1 MWRGC
6 AVPATPVRPDPA
18 GQHAMAIHPTAIV
31 EPGAQ
36 LGEGVEVGPWCIV
49 GSQVRLGD
57 RTRLHAHVVV
67 EGDTWLG
74 EDCEVFPFAVLGAY
88 PQDKKLRQGEPG
100 GMLRIGARNRIREHV
115 TIHGGTS
122 FGGGITRV
130 GNDNM
135 LLVGCH
141 IGHDATVGDRTVFT
155 NGAMAAGHTWIGD
168 AAIIGAMV
176 GIHQFARV
184 GTMAML
190 GAGSKVSSDVPP
202 CATVQGDRARLVGVN
217 TVGLQRNAVSPGDA
231 AAVKRAFRQ
240 LFWGEGPMADR
251 IATLLATPLGTVTLV
266 RQICEFVASS
276 ERGVCMPRNG
286 RSHPAGGGENETDAE
301 T

>member
-1 MWRGC
+1 
-6 AVPATPVRPDPA
+6 
-18 GQHAMAIHPTAIV
+18 MAIHPTAII

-36 LGEGVEVGPWCIV
+36 LGEGVEVGPWCLV

-74 EDCEVFPFAVLGAY
+74 ADCEVFPFAVLGAY
-88 PQDKKLRQGEPG
+88 PQDKKMKRGEPG
-100 GMLRIGARNRIREHV
+100 GQLRIGNRNRLREHV

-122 FGGGITRV
+122 FGGGITSI
-130 GNDNM
+130 GDDNM
-135 LLVGCH
+135 MLIGSH
-141 IGHDATVGDRTVFT
+141 IGHDAKVGNRTVFT

-176 GIHQFARV
+176 GIHQFARI

-190 GAGSKVSSDVPP
+190 GAGARVSSDVPP

-217 TVGLQRNAVSPGDA
+217 TVGLQRNAVSAEDM
-231 AAVKRAFRQ
+231 AAVKRTFRQ
-240 LFWGEGPMADR
+240 LFWADGTMAVR
-251 IATLLATPLGTVTLV
+251 IATVLATPLGTVPLV

-286 RSHPAGGGENETDAE
+286 RTAPAGDGENESDAE